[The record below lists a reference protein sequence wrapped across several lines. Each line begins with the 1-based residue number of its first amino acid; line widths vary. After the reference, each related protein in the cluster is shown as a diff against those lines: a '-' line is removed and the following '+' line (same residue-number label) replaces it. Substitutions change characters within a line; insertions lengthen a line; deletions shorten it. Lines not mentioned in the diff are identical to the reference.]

1 MLHIPNV
8 RACTYVCMLCVRC
21 MAKLYRDPGHL
32 KDPDDLGDPVQL
44 GDPRSLEGTLEVLL
58 YMICACVCIFLCI
71 HACLYV
77 RSSVKIGI
85 LGYPGQPGRII

>member
-8 RACTYVCMLCVRC
+8 HACTYVCMLCVHC
-21 MAKLYRDPGHL
+21 MAKLYTGHL
-32 KDPDDLGDPVQL
+32 SDPDDLGDPVHL